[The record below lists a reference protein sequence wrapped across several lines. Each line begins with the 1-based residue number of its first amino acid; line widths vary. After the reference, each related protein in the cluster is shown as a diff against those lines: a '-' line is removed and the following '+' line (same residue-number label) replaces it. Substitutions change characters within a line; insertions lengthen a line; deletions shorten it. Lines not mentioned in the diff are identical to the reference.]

1 MKMFMFLTGKTSYST
16 HAVILLPTGI
26 LMHYTWYGVIFTKAD
41 YLIEPVWVRDI
52 ELSSYEMAM
61 VCERATTLM
70 GVLPRG
76 YGHWWMKAIFWLFN
90 RNQYLCTNFIC
101 DVLGYRVKVGLTPDE
116 LYTWL
121 SNVRNVSP
129 TSY

>member
-1 MKMFMFLTGKTSYST
+1 
-16 HAVILLPTGI
+16 
-26 LMHYTWYGVIFTKAD
+26 MHYTWYGVVFTKSD

-52 ELSSYEMAM
+52 ELSSFGMAM

-70 GVLPRG
+70 GVLPKG
-76 YGHWWMKAIFWLFN
+76 YGHWWMKAIVWLFN

-116 LYTWL
+116 LFTWL
-121 SNVRNVSP
+121 GGINARNVPSA
-129 TSY
+129 TS